1 MAALP
6 KTKLDLLKRAFIE
19 EGMSPGQAATKV
31 GIAPATANRYY
42 EKWDAEIREGRQKQ
56 LMPGLE
62 KSIKTLGR
70 KVNARAASGA
80 AGEASSKTTKESVR
94 ANTEGLQA
102 KSGPCAELVHLL
114 AQYDEATAAHSKL
127 VSDLRRRLGALSISD
142 FEVLYQKARQAQQ
155 TTRRAMEA
163 LERHRADHK
172 C

>member
-1 MAALP
+1 MATLP
-6 KTKLDLLKRAFIE
+6 KNKLDLLKSAFIE

-70 KVNARAASGA
+70 KVNARAANRG
-80 AGEASSKTTKESVR
+80 GEASSKTAKEPVR
-94 ANTEGLQA
+94 TITEGKKVA
-102 KSGPCAELVHLL
+102 SGPCAELVHLL
-114 AQYDEATAAHSKL
+114 AQYDEATAAYSKL
-127 VSDLRRRLGALSISD
+127 VSDLRQRLGALSISD
-142 FEVLYQKARQAQQ
+142 SDVLYQKTRQAQQ
-155 TTRRAMEA
+155 TSRTAMEA